1 MKFLPACTFWL
12 AGIKN
17 QPETI
22 LPGPFQTGQ
31 LLDCTN
37 PYGSSFITLC
47 ILIRYAMDNN
57 T

>member
-1 MKFLPACTFWL
+1 MKFLSGCAFWL
-12 AGIKN
+12 AVIKN
-17 QPETI
+17 RPETV

-31 LLDCTN
+31 LLDCPN

-47 ILIRYAMDNN
+47 IQIRCAMDNN